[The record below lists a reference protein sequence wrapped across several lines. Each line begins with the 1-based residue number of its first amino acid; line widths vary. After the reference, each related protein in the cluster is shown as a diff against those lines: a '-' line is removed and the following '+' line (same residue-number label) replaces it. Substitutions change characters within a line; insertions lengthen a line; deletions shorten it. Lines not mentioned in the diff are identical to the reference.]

1 MDAQTPG
8 PAGPPAPDGR
18 PVPDPGPAAADTS
31 AADAPTGTGQA
42 ADAGQAADVS
52 APDAPAPEAP
62 DAPVPAPAPVAA
74 QARARE
80 RRRGRRFPVFTRGT
94 ARPEGGGRAAPGD
107 APAPYRQW
115 PLLTVMSGV
124 GLGLLLLVVDA
135 RLGALVVGASVLAGA
150 ALRRLVPSV
159 GMLAVRSRF
168 TDLLTYG
175 TLGTLIVLLAL
186 MLQPDPWLEIPF
198 LKDILRFS
206 VS

>member
-1 MDAQTPG
+1 
-8 PAGPPAPDGR
+8 
-18 PVPDPGPAAADTS
+18 
-31 AADAPTGTGQA
+31 
-42 ADAGQAADVS
+42 
-52 APDAPAPEAP
+52 
-62 DAPVPAPAPVAA
+62 
-74 QARARE
+74 
-80 RRRGRRFPVFTRGT
+80 
-94 ARPEGGGRAAPGD
+94 GG

-115 PLLTVMSGV
+115 PLLTVMAGV
-124 GLGLLLLVVDA
+124 VVGLLLMVADA
-135 RLGALVVGASVLAGA
+135 RWGALVVGGSVLAGA
-150 ALRRLVPSV
+150 VLRRTVASV